1 MVPTTCNDFDN
12 ETITIE
18 FPGIFAVVPAVSS
31 SSSTNPINS
40 IWTFWHDISALPEG
54 QALLYDYDILTRNN
68 AVGEGGK
75 EMKWEESSVQ

>member
-12 ETITIE
+12 KTITIE
-18 FPGIFAVVPAVSS
+18 FPGIFAVVPTASS
-31 SSSTNPINS
+31 NSSTNPINS
-40 IWTFWHDISALPEG
+40 IWTLWHEISALPEG
-54 QALLYDYDILTRNN
+54 QALLDNYEILTSNN